1 MSDFRQSFWNN
12 ETDRVTEANYHE
24 TLNRISEQIAR
35 LRNLS
40 YKHRQ
45 ARDTQKADYFF
56 DQSVKLEERAR
67 ALASMYHKGML
78 RG

>member
-1 MSDFRQSFWNN
+1 MSDYRSSFWDNQ
-12 ETDRVTEANYHE
+12 DGRVTRENYHA
-24 TLNRISEQIAR
+24 TLNAISEQITR

-45 ARDTQKADYFF
+45 SRDFQKADYYF

-78 RG
+78 